1 MIIVILSGVFRSFK
15 ANIFGMKTGFPC
27 FLQRGNRST
36 GSQAGGGRRRN
47 ERGVGEKDVLC
58 QDEAGRRTRE

>member
-1 MIIVILSGVFRSFK
+1 
-15 ANIFGMKTGFPC
+15 MKTFFSC

-58 QDEAGRRTRE
+58 QDKAGRRTGE